1 MILASKLSGY
11 SPEHLEAL
19 YREACEDDSNF
30 RVSTEDFFEV
40 EDGDEVPLPETTCM
54 DLLDQLRSD
63 ATAAG
68 DGLEEGGTQTEAAN
82 DTDVFEQIPIPD
94 SDNIEKL
101 LNLENVIEPFKAETS
116 KSPRSNGDSDHLPVT
131 LREAIKQPDLWNG
144 LFRFCVRLRSTK
156 GGMDTRF
163 LSNARAARKAAKNLN
178 WYQPLGLNISAHAHA
193 CKCVQL

>member
-1 MILASKLSGY
+1 MGPLFILHNEWSIGPYASFAFLCRFQTCCEKAFQSVMILASKLSGY

-40 EDGDEVPLPETTCM
+40 EDG
-54 DLLDQLRSD
+54 
-63 ATAAG
+63 
-68 DGLEEGGTQTEAAN
+68 
-82 DTDVFEQIPIPD
+82 
-94 SDNIEKL
+94 DNIEKL